1 MRLNVK
7 TWFYASFNFF
17 IFYIFI
23 FFYFT
28 LNVTTFVSPHCKQCF
43 ADSQRIR
50 LNLKNEQCLNTYLR
64 DMHDKTS
71 ILD

>member
-7 TWFYASFNFF
+7 PWFYASFNFF
-17 IFYIFI
+17 IFYYFIFI
-23 FFYFT
+23 I
-28 LNVTTFVSPHCKQCF
+28 LRLMLQLSPHCKQCF